1 MSFKGEDHYDLRKHL
16 HVDHNMMQAIVLPQV
31 SFHNQTLFTHH
42 SNPFICKRGSGH
54 LSGFL
59 LTLTTRLSHID
70 CPLLG
75 LAGSPSS
82 LHVRWACGKTLDLET
97 STGAI
102 IIYLSNCNFISYLHQ
117 GHLHRLPIR
126 GSGRV
131 SLVIASECVPSAT
144 QITGHYLPK
153 AWVWPEEPVL

>member
-1 MSFKGEDHYDLRKHL
+1 MVVFTDLSITLTLLSDDICKPLFCHRSHFIIKHC
-16 HVDHNMMQAIVLPQV
+16 
-31 SFHNQTLFTHH
+31 FTHH

-82 LHVRWACGKTLDLET
+82 LHVRRACGKTLDLET

-102 IIYLSNCNFISYLHQ
+102 IIYLSNCNFTSYLHQ

-131 SLVIASECVPSAT
+131 SLVIACECVPSAT

-153 AWVWPEEPVL
+153 AWV